1 MAHTRPF
8 AYAAES
14 TSPQN
19 SILAQVMNV
28 AEVLSNT
35 LSPGEYL
42 VAEPGTRA
50 RTSTDFNVNDFIL
63 HAQTPMSERP
73 PKSLLKMQPV
83 ITL

>member
-1 MAHTRPF
+1 
-8 AYAAES
+8 
-14 TSPQN
+14 
-19 SILAQVMNV
+19 MNV
-28 AEVLSNT
+28 GEVLSNT

-42 VAEPGTRA
+42 VAELGTRA
-50 RTSTDFNVNDFIL
+50 RTSTDYFNVNDFIL